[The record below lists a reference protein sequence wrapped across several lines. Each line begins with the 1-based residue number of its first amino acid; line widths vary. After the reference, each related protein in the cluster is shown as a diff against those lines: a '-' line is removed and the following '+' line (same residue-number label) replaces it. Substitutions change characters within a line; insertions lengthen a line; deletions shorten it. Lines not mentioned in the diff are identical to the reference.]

1 MNFYFLC
8 LIALITLISVKD
20 ILNMSNKVVII
31 IGLLIV
37 LGMILYKTKIE
48 KFSLS
53 FRARKSII
61 ESLLKHEEQRTD
73 QKKTKNMINQIELEL
88 DQS

>member
-31 IGLLIV
+31 IGLLVV

-53 FRARKSII
+53 FRARKSIA
-61 ESLLKHEEQRTD
+61 ESLLKHKEQRTD
-73 QKKTKNMINQIELEL
+73 QKETKKMINQIELEI